1 MRRAGTR
8 SRRTRRRSFSRSLAQ
23 QGLLDLVADSM
34 RDSEVDLL
42 DHWRVVA
49 RRHQQMVAQRP
60 EWLALA
66 AGKAHGDKTALPGS
80 RQRRQHDQCKS
91 IDDKYKHTVSYMN
104 E

>member
-66 AGKAHGDKTALPGS
+66 AGTDNGDKPAFPGEARRRPNDPPTS
-80 RQRRQHDQCKS
+80 RGGYDQQPV
-91 IDDKYKHTVSYMN
+91 T
-104 E
+104 